1 MTTIDTLRAES
12 ATTADRVAAAWSDA
26 HPVARRTVFAACV
39 SAAAASTAMPAPAAV
54 RFGVAGAGVFLALA
68 ALVDLHERKLPN
80 RLLAAALAAALGGAL
95 ASFDRDVIVASL
107 IGMLLAGGLM
117 LLVRLS
123 RGLGMGDVKMA
134 GVVGASTGS
143 VALVAAPLALAIAS
157 LLASAYGLLARRRR
171 VPLGPAL
178 WLGWALA
185 LGSSAAGWL
194 R

>member
-26 HPVARRTVFAACV
+26 HPVVRRTVFAACV
-39 SAAAASTAMPAPAAV
+39 SAAATSTVLPAPAAV
-54 RFGVAGAGVFLALA
+54 RVGVAGAGVLLAVA

-80 RLLAAALAAALGGAL
+80 RLLLAGLASALGGAV
-95 ASFDRDVIVASL
+95 ASFDREVIVASL

-117 LLVRLS
+117 LFVRLS

-134 GVVGASTGS
+134 GVVGASAGS
-143 VALVAAPLALAIAS
+143 VALVAAPLALAIAA
-157 LLASAYGLLARRRR
+157 LLASTYGLLAHRRR

-178 WLGWALA
+178 WLGWVLA
-185 LGSSAAGWL
+185 LGCSAAGWL
-194 R
+194 T